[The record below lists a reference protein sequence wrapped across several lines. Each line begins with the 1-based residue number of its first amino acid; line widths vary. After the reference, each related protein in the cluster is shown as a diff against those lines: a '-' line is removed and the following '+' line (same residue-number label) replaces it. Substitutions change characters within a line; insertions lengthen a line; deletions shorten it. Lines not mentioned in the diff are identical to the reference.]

1 MKNKDWHLL
10 ENRYTNIHNRQNH
23 IKMSKTIYLNSM
35 IPLLRYSKEKLRDIE
50 IWKGISNENEVHVY
64 GWIFKDVIKLRG
76 PVQEKKIEGIVVK
89 YNKAT
94 HEVYVPDLIDRTVS
108 EICGIRNTLEWGKW
122 YFSHFFISFKFCF
135 SHLFFL
141 RQSVY

>member
-1 MKNKDWHLL
+1 MRNIAWHLL
-10 ENRYTNIHNRQNH
+10 KNRYTYDHHRQNR

-108 EICGIRNTLEWGKW
+108 ELCGIRNTLEWGK
-122 YFSHFFISFKFCF
+122 
-135 SHLFFL
+135 
-141 RQSVY
+141 